1 MFVQRNQTYSVLQQ
15 LWNMAMER
23 ALRRAESTVQV
34 SPSFKLNIKF
44 EYIDV
49 NKE

>member
-15 LWNMAMER
+15 LWNLAMER

-34 SPSFKLNIKF
+34 SQKYIK
-44 EYIDV
+44 
-49 NKE
+49 